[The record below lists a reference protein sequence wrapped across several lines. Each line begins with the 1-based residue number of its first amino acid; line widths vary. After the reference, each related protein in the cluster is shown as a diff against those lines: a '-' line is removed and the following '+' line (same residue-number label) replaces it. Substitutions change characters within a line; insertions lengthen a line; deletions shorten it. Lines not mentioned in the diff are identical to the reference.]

1 MLTIYEKA
9 ALYKLMD
16 ITPRGPRIEFGV
28 LHGNNLSKMA
38 QCGDLTI
45 GVDSFCGM
53 PPSTERDRKNGEDPY
68 YEGRL
73 ACSLEDVQR
82 NLRGIENVHLVRGW
96 VPAVLDEINISGFG
110 FAYVDMDQYDST
122 LAALR
127 WLETRMKPG
136 GIICCDDWIRDR
148 DWLAGGAINEFAKTR
163 PLTGTCGRE
172 AWFYFDGEQ

>member
-1 MLTIYEKA
+1 MLTVNERA
-9 ALYKLMD
+9 ALCDLID
-16 ITPRGPRIEFGV
+16 RSPPGPRVEFGV
-28 LHGNNLSKMA
+28 LRGDNLLRLA
-38 QCGDLTI
+38 QRGELTI

-53 PPSTERDRKNGEDPY
+53 PPSTVRDRKDGKDPY

-73 ACSLEDVQR
+73 DCSMDDVR
-82 NLRGIENVHLVRGW
+82 KHLRGIENVRLVRGW
-96 VPAVLDEINISGFG
+96 VPDVLDEINEKDFA

-127 WLETRMKPG
+127 WLETRMTAG
-136 GIICCDDWIRDR
+136 GIICCDDWIKDR

-172 AWFYFDGEQ
+172 AWFEF